1 MIRKALAI
9 LIISATSAFAGQAE
23 LAEANNFVQAT
34 SDKVI
39 SILKSG
45 SDDSEKE
52 KKLTEVFTSIMDIDW
67 IARFAIGKNWQGMS
81 TAQQNDYL
89 ANYRKYIIS
98 SYVPIF
104 KKYNGQSLQIKN
116 VKPIGNDQ
124 FLVVTEIK
132 SESSSTPYK
141 VEYRVKRIDGA
152 YRVRDIVAEG
162 ISLINTQRSDFGSI
176 VAERGISALNQNL
189 LAKAK

>member
-1 MIRKALAI
+1 MIKKALII
-9 LIISATSAFAGQAE
+9 LILSATAAFANEATVG
-23 LAEANNFVQAT
+23 EANSFVQAT

-45 SDDSEKE
+45 SGDSEKE
-52 KKLTEVFTSIMDIDW
+52 KQLTNVFTSIMDIDW

-81 TAQQNDYL
+81 SAQQNDYL
-89 ANYRKYIIS
+89 ASYRKYLIS

-104 KKYNGQSLQIKN
+104 KKYNGQSLLIKN

-132 SESSSTPYK
+132 SESSNAPYK
-141 VEYRVKRIDGA
+141 VEYRVKRIEGT
-152 YRVRDIVAEG
+152 YKVRDIVAEG
-162 ISLINTQRSDFGSI
+162 VSLINTQRSDFGSI
-176 VAERGISALNQNL
+176 VAERGISALNQDL